1 MSEEDMKRNQ
11 WLKQEHPSTYFVQD
25 RSNEDE
31 LTRLRMQDEM
41 ITTGMG
47 GVLPEQPD
55 PIAFRRVLDVGCG
68 TGGWLLEVAK
78 MYPSIPTLIG
88 VDISHLMVMYASAQA
103 IVYGMQDRV
112 TFQSMD
118 ALRMLEFPASFF
130 DLVNQRLGMSYL
142 RVWDWPKLLQ
152 EYRRV
157 TCSGGMIRITE
168 ACTMIESNSPALT
181 RIGNIVH
188 EASSHAGHLFT
199 SHPDGVITRLAGLM
213 TLHGI
218 VDVQTREYPL
228 VYRAGTP
235 EGQLF
240 AEDMAVL
247 FRVGLPFLQK
257 WTRVPEEYHALCQQ
271 AIKEMRQPDFVATW
285 TYLTAWGRNLP
296 RSRFE

>member
-1 MSEEDMKRNQ
+1 MSEEDMNRNQ
-11 WLKQEHPSTYFVQD
+11 RLKREHPSTYFVQD

-47 GVLPEQPD
+47 GVLPEQPN

-78 MYPSIPTLIG
+78 MYPSIPKLIG
-88 VDISHLMVMYASAQA
+88 VDISHMMVMYASAQA

-118 ALRMLEFPASFF
+118 ALRMLEFPAGFF
-130 DLVNQRLGMSYL
+130 DLINQRLGMSYL
-142 RVWDWPKLLQ
+142 RVWDWQKLLQ

-157 TCSGGMIRITE
+157 TRSGGIIRITE
-168 ACTMIESNSPALT
+168 ACTIVESNSPALT
-181 RIGNIVH
+181 CIGKIVH
-188 EASSHAGHLFT
+188 EAISHAGHLFT
-199 SHPDGVITRLAGLM
+199 PHPDGVITKLAGLM
-213 TLHGI
+213 ERHGI
-218 VDVQTREYPL
+218 ADVQTRVYPL

-235 EGQLF
+235 EGQHF
-240 AEDMAVL
+240 ADDMAML

-271 AIKEMRQPDFVATW
+271 ALIEMQQPDFVATW
-285 TYLTAWGRNLP
+285 TYFTAWGHNP
-296 RSRFE
+296 SR